1 MVMVQVASSSRSSF
15 AGPVRC
21 ETCGMLTSHDPNED
35 AQEFEYCSCDATM
48 AVMPYDSLND
58 LPDGWVC
65 VRCQLP
71 SRDCAG
77 RCAAAAVA
85 LPDDDLAIG
94 CLSKR
99 ARFRELEIQD
109 LDELE
114 DQELDELDELIH
126 ESLMLPLSSWSGSS
140 GVPGSHPILPAPKR
154 SRIEPPMAPMAPL
167 RPPMLV
173 MQDTQFRRTR
183 QLHCVIT

>member
-1 MVMVQVASSSRSSF
+1 MVQVASSSRSSF

-35 AQEFEYCSCDATM
+35 AQEFEYCSCVEVTPD
-48 AVMPYDSLND
+48 DSL
-58 LPDGWVC
+58 PADGWVC

-77 RCAAAAVA
+77 RCTAAAVA

-126 ESLMLPLSSWSGSS
+126 EALTKPLSSSS

-154 SRIEPPMAPMAPL
+154 SRIKPPMAPMAPL

-173 MQDTQFRRTR
+173 MQDAQ
-183 QLHCVIT
+183 